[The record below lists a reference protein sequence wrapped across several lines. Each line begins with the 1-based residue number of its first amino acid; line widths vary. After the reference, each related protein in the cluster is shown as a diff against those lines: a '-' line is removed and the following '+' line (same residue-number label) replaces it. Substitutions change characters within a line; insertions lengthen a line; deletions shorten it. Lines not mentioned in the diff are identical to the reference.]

1 MHGQAQRADRVLEI
15 LERRLGIRVH
25 GPDTDLFDAG
35 VLDSLSFINL
45 LLHLESEFG
54 IMISL
59 DRLDLERFNTVNRI
73 ASFVGEASG
82 EPAEFG
88 ARALSSAG

>member
-1 MHGQAQRADRVLEI
+1 MHGQAQRAERILTI
-15 LERRLGIRVH
+15 LERRLGIRVD
-25 GPDTDLFDAG
+25 GLDTDLFAAG

-54 IMISL
+54 ITIPL

-73 ASFVGEASG
+73 AAFVAHAAGDSV
-82 EPAEFG
+82 EFG
-88 ARALSSAG
+88 PRAVSSAG